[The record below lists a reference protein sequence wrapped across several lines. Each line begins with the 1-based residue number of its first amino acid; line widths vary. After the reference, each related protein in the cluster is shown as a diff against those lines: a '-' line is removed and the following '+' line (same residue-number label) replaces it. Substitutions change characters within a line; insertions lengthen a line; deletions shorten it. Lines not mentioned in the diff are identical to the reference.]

1 MGFNYITKKDTTKNL
16 YYKIPKQLMLENKY
30 KKMKDSSK
38 ILYSILYERTNLSIS
53 KNWFDSKNRAYI
65 ICTYDEIQILFGCSR
80 DKVSKCLKELE
91 RYNLLKRDKI
101 KSEDGNLVNVLYIAH
116 VDTSSETLDQ
126 LLDNHKYHYHKLRN
140 KNREYKRAYDKER
153 GNLSKFKKQ
162 TTIGITCFKKYK
174 LVKPSN
180 FNSSLIFRLP
190 VVQKTDYS
198 NTDFNNTNIISMYV
212 SNEKLKNKI
221 FIDRYKEFL
230 KPSLYAEK
238 VLPLLQTKI
247 QFDLFDKV
255 LVDTINNPKIKYKE
269 NYIIAKLNKL
279 IHANILTLDKY
290 LQEVSVYNYN
300 HFESK
305 EVQNPILKLS
315 DDAVRERYLL
325 DQCISNE
332 LLTKKRDCL

>member
-1 MGFNYITKKDTTKNL
+1 MGFNYITKKDKTKDL

-65 ICTYDEIQILFGCSR
+65 ICTYDEIQVLFRCSR
-80 DKVSKCLKELE
+80 DKVSKCIKELE
-91 RYNLLKRDKI
+91 RYHLLKRDKI
-101 KSEDGNLVNVLYIAH
+101 KAKDGNLVNVLYIAY

-126 LLDNHKYHYHKLRN
+126 LLDNHKSNYHKLRD
-140 KNREYKRAYDKER
+140 KNREYKRDYDKQK
-153 GNLSKFKKQ
+153 NNFLKSKKQ
-162 TTIGITCFKKYK
+162 TTIGITNFKKYK

-180 FNSSLIFRLP
+180 FNGSLKIRLQE
-190 VVQKTDYS
+190 VQKTDYS
-198 NTDFNNTNIISMYV
+198 NTDFNKTNIISMYV
-212 SNEKLKNKI
+212 CNENLKNKN
-221 FIDRYKEFL
+221 FIDRYKNFL
-230 KPSLYAEK
+230 YPSSYAEK
-238 VLPLLQTKI
+238 VLPILESKI

-255 LVDTINNPKIKYKE
+255 LVDALNNIKIKNKE

-279 IHANILTLDKY
+279 VHSDILTLDKY
-290 LQEVSVYNYN
+290 LQEVSVYNYK

-305 EVQNPILKLS
+305 KIQNPILKLS
-315 DDAVRERYLL
+315 DDEIRERYLL

-332 LLTKKRDCL
+332 LLEKIY